1 MPEPT
6 SGYLRCTAAR
16 TLAFSEDVPFPE
28 TLLNAFRAWLLS
40 SIGYRRPGRAK
51 SLSGIELRDLARRVK
66 LLLLDVDGVLTDG
79 RIVYDSSGRDSKFF
93 DVHDGLGVYVLHKSG
108 IKTVLITA
116 KGSKTLAPRA
126 KDMRVA
132 EVFADIFPKCAVLE
146 KILKKY
152 SVNIDEVCFVGDDLV
167 DLSIMRKVG
176 LPVAVA
182 NAAIE
187 IKEVAAFVTS
197 RSGGRGAVRE
207 VAELILKSQDKWKDI
222 LKFYAV

>member
-1 MPEPT
+1 NI
-6 SGYLRCTAAR
+6 
-16 TLAFSEDVPFPE
+16 
-28 TLLNAFRAWLLS
+28 LNK
-40 SIGYRRPGRAK
+40 AK
-51 SLSGIELRDLARRVK
+51 KIK

-79 RIVYDSSGRDSKFF
+79 RIIYDSRGRDSKFF

-116 KGSKTLAPRA
+116 KSSKAISPRA

-132 EVFADIFPKCAVLE
+132 EVFADIFPKTAVLE

-152 SVNIDEVCFVGDDLV
+152 SVTPDEVCFVGDDLV
-167 DLSIMRKVG
+167 DLSLMRKVG

-182 NAAIE
+182 NGTSE
-187 IKEVAAFVTS
+187 IKEAASFVTI

-207 VAELILKSQDKWKDI
+207 VAELILKSQGKWEDI
-222 LKFYAV
+222 LKFYGV